1 VRETRTRWAVIKLAV
16 FTLVSLTV
24 GMLLFSTLSN
34 SIQGA
39 TASYTAIFDDASG
52 LHSGDNVRVA
62 GVRVGRVDAVRLV
75 GTEAEVKISVEA
87 AQPILQSTT
96 LAIRYQ
102 NLIGQRYVAMVP
114 GPGSSAVV
122 PSGSRIPKGSTRTA
136 LDLTLLL
143 NGFQPLFQVLSPADI
158 NRLATSLVQVLQGEG
173 GSIVGLLRET
183 SQLSTHLADRDAV
196 IGRVITNFA
205 SVLQHIGDRDT
216 EVDALIGQLRR
227 LATAAAADRDQI
239 GGSLEALA
247 GLTDSTTAL
256 LRDVRP
262 QLRKDLA
269 KLERVTAEYARQR
282 TPFTKAVE
290 GLPDTLRGFAR
301 TMQYGSW
308 VNLYTCNLV
317 ISRPGEKPTKLG
329 DTGANSEV
337 CA

>member
-1 VRETRTRWAVIKLAV
+1 MKETRTRWAVLKLAV
-16 FTLVSLTV
+16 FALVSVTV
-24 GMLLFSTLSN
+24 GMLLFATLSN

-39 TASYTAIFDDASG
+39 TSTYTAVFDDASG
-52 LHSGDNVRVA
+52 LHAGDNVRVA
-62 GVRVGRVDAVRLV
+62 GVRVGRVDDVRLV
-75 GTEAEVKISVEA
+75 GTEAEVRISVEA
-87 AQPILQSTT
+87 AQPILASTT

-114 GPGSSAVV
+114 GPGSSDVV

-158 NRLATSLVQVLQGEG
+158 NRLSTSLVQVLQGEG
-173 GSIVGLLRET
+173 GSIIGLLRET
-183 SQLSTHLADRDAV
+183 SQLSTHLANRDEV
-196 IGRVITNFA
+196 IGRVVTNFA
-205 SVLQHIGDRDT
+205 SVLAHIGDRDS

-227 LATAAAADRDQI
+227 LAGVAAADREQI

-262 QLRKDLA
+262 QLRRDLT
-269 KLERVTAEYARQR
+269 KLDRVTAEYARQR

-290 GLPDTLRGFAR
+290 GLPETLRGFAR

-317 ISRPGEKPTKLG
+317 ISRPGGTTTKIG
-329 DTGANSEV
+329 DSGANSDV